1 MVIHPAIM
9 PQGKEVDELLEATR
23 KAISSA
29 MPPELR

>member
-9 PQGKEVDELLEATR
+9 PQGKDVDQLMEETR
-23 KAISSA
+23 SAISSA